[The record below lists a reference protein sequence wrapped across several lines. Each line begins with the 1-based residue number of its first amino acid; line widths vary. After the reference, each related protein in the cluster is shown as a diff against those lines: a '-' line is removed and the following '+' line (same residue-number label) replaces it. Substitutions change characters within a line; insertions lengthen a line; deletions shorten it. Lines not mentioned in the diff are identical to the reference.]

1 MDILGVAANS
11 LISAGREVQFR
22 AENLVN
28 HASGNYFQPAS
39 LYSPLY
45 SPLVTGGSAA
55 LFTQN
60 VEQPSGL
67 FGDAIGLLTAS
78 RHYEIAASLVK
89 SADDVNKTLI
99 RSFGYA

>member
-1 MDILGVAANS
+1 MDILSVAGAN
-11 LISAGREVQFR
+11 LVSAGRAVQTR
-22 AENLVN
+22 AVDLVN

-60 VEQPSGL
+60 VEQPSGI
-67 FGDAIGLLTAS
+67 FADAIGLLTAS
-78 RHYEIAASLVK
+78 RHYEIAASLVH
-89 SADDVNKTLI
+89 SADQVNKTLI
-99 RSFGYA
+99 RTFG